1 MSENKKT
8 YPDGVYF
15 VTLTIVG
22 WISLFDRDCYK
33 QILVE
38 NLQYCQQKEGL
49 EIFAYVIMSNHL
61 HLIARRNNELDL
73 TELLGRFKSV
83 TSKKFIKE
91 IHNNPQESR
100 RDWLLYQFNYFANK
114 NSQYDEYH
122 LWQYTNHPTELF
134 SNNVIQQKVNY
145 IHENPVRAGIVN
157 DIAAYIYSSACPDS
171 PLKMCE
177 L

>member
-8 YPDGVYF
+8 YPNGLYF

-22 WISLFDRDCYK
+22 WINLYDRECYK

-38 NLQYCQQKEGL
+38 NLKYCQEKEGL
-49 EIFAYVIMSNHL
+49 EIYAYVIMSNHL
-61 HLIARRNNELDL
+61 HMIAKRSNELDL
-73 TELLGRFKSV
+73 AELLGRFKSV
-83 TSKKFIKE
+83 TSKKFLKE
-91 IHNNPQESR
+91 INDNSQESR
-100 RDWLLYQFNYFANK
+100 RDWLLYQFNFFANK

-134 SNNVIQQKVNY
+134 TNHLIQQKVNY
-145 IHENPVRAGIVN
+145 IHENPVKAGIVN
-157 DIAAYIYSSACPDS
+157 DAVAYIYSSACKES

>member
-8 YPDGVYF
+8 YPEGLYF
-15 VTLTIVG
+15 ITLTIVG
-22 WISLFDRDCYK
+22 WINLLDRDCYK

-38 NLQYCQQKEGL
+38 NLQYCQKKEGL
-49 EIFAYVIMSNHL
+49 EIFAYVIMSNHI
-61 HLIARRNNELDL
+61 HMIASRNSEDDL

-91 IHNNPQESR
+91 INNNAQESR

-114 NSQYDEYH
+114 NSQYDEFH
-122 LWQYTNHPTELF
+122 IWQYTNHPTVLF

-145 IHENPVRAGIVN
+145 IHENPLRAGIVN
-157 DIAAYIYSSACPDS
+157 DITAYIYSSACADS
-171 PLKMCE
+171 PLKVSE

>member
-1 MSENKKT
+1 
-8 YPDGVYF
+8 
-15 VTLTIVG
+15 
-22 WISLFDRDCYK
+22 
-33 QILVE
+33 
-38 NLQYCQQKEGL
+38 LQEGIT
-49 EIFAYVIMSNHL
+49 ED
-61 HLIARRNNELDL
+61 DL

-91 IHNNPQESR
+91 INNNPQESR

-114 NSQYDEYH
+114 NSQYDDYH

-157 DIAAYIYSSACPDS
+157 DVAAYTYSSACPDS

>member
-1 MSENKKT
+1 
-8 YPDGVYF
+8 
-15 VTLTIVG
+15 LVG
-22 WISLFDRDCYK
+22 WINLFDCDCYK

-38 NLQYCQQKEGL
+38 NLKYCQEKEGL
-49 EIFAYVIMSNHL
+49 DIFAYVIL
-61 HLIARRNNELDL
+61 HMIARRSNELDL

-91 IHNNPQESR
+91 IKDNPQESR

-134 SNNVIQQKVNY
+134 SNNVILQKVNY

-157 DIAAYIYSSACPDS
+157 DAATYIYSSACVDS